1 MKTCKCT
8 SHPAVS
14 KKEKVRSGHSS
25 CICHKSPAP
34 CLSQYTCRAPRGR
47 GVETE
52 RSAGVGGVPS
62 GKVSRAS
69 ASRDR
74 PGERS
79 GRDRRGRARDA
90 RAREM
95 AVYFSSKISSPG
107 APTHTEWSLHRPSPD
122 EPFSGVNLVAVA
134 HADGAVG
141 VYTGASRARARPRY
155 HPRRRRVDFRPT
167 LGRRRS
173 SRRRRFLFF
182 FSRVSAVLRR
192 SPRRVPFGA
201 DTDDTNVVLFLLFSS
216 RHRLDALSMMSR

>member
-1 MKTCKCT
+1 MVLEL
-8 SHPAVS
+8 HLPQ
-14 KKEKVRSGHSS
+14 
-25 CICHKSPAP
+25 SPAP

-69 ASRDR
+69 TSRDR

-141 VYTGASRARARPRY
+141 VYTGASRARARPRF

-173 SRRRRFLFF
+173 SRRCRFLFF
-182 FSRVSAVLRR
+182 FSHVSAVLRDA
-192 SPRRVPFGA
+192 SPSAPTLTTPMSF
-201 DTDDTNVVLFLLFSS
+201 FFSS
-216 RHRLDALSMMSR
+216 RLLFTISMMSR

>member
-1 MKTCKCT
+1 MVLEL
-8 SHPAVS
+8 HLPQ
-14 KKEKVRSGHSS
+14 
-25 CICHKSPAP
+25 SPAP

-69 ASRDR
+69 TSRDR

-79 GRDRRGRARDA
+79 GRDRRGRTRDA

-134 HADGAVG
+134 HEDGAVG
-141 VYTGASRARARPRY
+141 VYTGASRARARPRF
-155 HPRRRRVDFRPT
+155 HPRLRRVDLPADARTASFVSEMLVFFSHVSAILRAARDASSSAPT
-167 LGRRRS
+167 LTT
-173 SRRRRFLFF
+173 
-182 FSRVSAVLRR
+182 
-192 SPRRVPFGA
+192 P
-201 DTDDTNVVLFLLFSS
+201 VVLFRLFSS
-216 RHRLDALSMMSR
+216 LRHPDALSMMSHTHAHARSS

>member
-25 CICHKSPAP
+25 CISHKSPAP

-69 ASRDR
+69 TSRDR

-141 VYTGASRARARPRY
+141 VYTGASRARARPRF

-173 SRRRRFLFF
+173 SRRCRFLFF
-182 FSRVSAVLRR
+182 FFARLRR
-192 SPRRVPFGA
+192 APPFSATRLLRR
-201 DTDDTNVVLFLLFSS
+201 
-216 RHRLDALSMMSR
+216 RH

>member
-1 MKTCKCT
+1 MYFP
-8 SHPAVS
+8 SRS
-14 KKEKVRSGHSS
+14 LKKRKSTEWSLDDSS
-25 CICHKSPAP
+25 CISHKSPAP

-69 ASRDR
+69 TSRDR

-141 VYTGASRARARPRY
+141 VYTGASRARARPRF

-182 FSRVSAVLRR
+182 FFARLRR
-192 SPRRVPFGA
+192 SPPFSATRLLRR
-201 DTDDTNVVLFLLFSS
+201 
-216 RHRLDALSMMSR
+216 RH

>member
-1 MKTCKCT
+1 MYFP
-8 SHPAVS
+8 SAVS

-25 CICHKSPAP
+25 CISHKSPAP

-62 GKVSRAS
+62 GKASRAS
-69 ASRDR
+69 TSRDR

-141 VYTGASRARARPRY
+141 VYTGASRARARPRF

-173 SRRRRFLFF
+173 SRRCRSFF
-182 FSRVSAVLRR
+182 FFARLRCSPPFSATRLLRR
-192 SPRRVPFGA
+192 
-201 DTDDTNVVLFLLFSS
+201 
-216 RHRLDALSMMSR
+216 RHRRH

>member
-8 SHPAVS
+8 SHPESQKRKSTEWSLELHLPQKSRSLFVAIHVPCAARARRRDRAV
-14 KKEKVRSGHSS
+14 
-25 CICHKSPAP
+25 
-34 CLSQYTCRAPRGR
+34 RGR
-47 GVETE
+47 RRCSFRE
-52 RSAGVGGVPS
+52 
-62 GKVSRAS
+62 VSRAS

-173 SRRRRFLFF
+173 SRRCRFLFF
-182 FSRVSAVLRR
+182 LSHVSAVLRR

-201 DTDDTNVVLFLLFSS
+201 DTDDTDVVLFLLFSS